1 MTIKELADELGVSKQ
16 AIRKHLEKLPPTLSV
31 TKKENAIYLDTDV
44 TAFVRSKVTR
54 VTGNITSNLT
64 SNVAG
69 NKFNEKETDNN
80 LKRDEKPAKNYEV
93 EKILNEQLK
102 IKDKQLSEKDKQIQT
117 MQKLLDQQQQL
128 SLQSNKQIE
137 KLQLQLSNESVEDLI
152 HSTSNQLVNDKDE
165 NSETV
170 SANKSFFSRIF
181 KKQSN

>member
-1 MTIKELADELGVSKQ
+1 MADMTIKELADELGVSKQ

-54 VTGNITSNLT
+54 VTDNLT
-64 SNVAG
+64 SKVTS
-69 NKFNEKETDNN
+69 NKFNEKEAANN
-80 LKRDEKPAKNYEV
+80 LKRDEKTANNYEI

-102 IKDKQLSEKDKQIQT
+102 IKDKQLAEKDKQIQT

-137 KLQLQLSNESVEDLI
+137 KLQLQLSNEPVEDLI

>member
-54 VTGNITSNLT
+54 VTDNVTSKVT
-64 SNVAG
+64 S

-80 LKRDEKPAKNYEV
+80 LKRDKKPTNNYEV

-102 IKDKQLSEKDKQIQT
+102 IKDKQLAEKDKQIQT

-137 KLQLQLSNESVEDLI
+137 KLQFQLSNEPVEDLI

-170 SANKSFFSRIF
+170 GSNKSFFSRIF

>member
-31 TKKENAIYLDTDV
+31 TKKENAIYLDTAV

-54 VTGNITSNLT
+54 VTDNVTSKVT
-64 SNVAG
+64 S
-69 NKFNEKETDNN
+69 NKFNEKKTENN
-80 LKRDEKPAKNYEV
+80 LKRDEKLANTYEV

-102 IKDKQLSEKDKQIQT
+102 IKDKQLAEKDKQIQT

-152 HSTSNQLVNDKDE
+152 HSTSNQLVNDKAK

-170 SANKSFFSRIF
+170 GSNKSFFSRIF

>member
-31 TKKENAIYLDTDV
+31 TKKENAIDIENAV
-44 TAFVRSKVTR
+44 TSFIRKKFTR
-54 VTGNITSNLT
+54 VTGNLT
-64 SNVAG
+64 SNVNG
-69 NKFNEKETDNN
+69 KKFNKKEADNN
-80 LKRDEKPAKNYEV
+80 LKRDEKNANNYEI

-102 IKDKQLSEKDKQIQT
+102 IKDKQLAEKDKQIQT

-137 KLQLQLSNESVEDLI
+137 KLQFQLSNEPVEDLI

-165 NSETV
+165 NSETI

>member
-54 VTGNITSNLT
+54 VTDNVTSKVT
-64 SNVAG
+64 S
-69 NKFNEKETDNN
+69 NKFNEKKTENN
-80 LKRDEKPAKNYEV
+80 LKRDEKLANTYEV

-102 IKDKQLSEKDKQIQT
+102 IKDKQLAEKDKQIQT

-165 NSETV
+165 NSETI

>member
-31 TKKENAIYLDTDV
+31 TKKENAIYLDTAV

-54 VTGNITSNLT
+54 VTGNLT

-69 NKFNEKETDNN
+69 NKFNEKEADNN
-80 LKRDEKPAKNYEV
+80 LKRDEKNANNYEI

-102 IKDKQLSEKDKQIQT
+102 IKDKQLAEKDKQIQT

-137 KLQLQLSNESVEDLI
+137 KLQFQLSNEPVEDLI

-165 NSETV
+165 NSETI

>member
-1 MTIKELADELGVSKQ
+1 MADMTIKELADELGVSKQ

-31 TKKENAIYLDTDV
+31 TKKENAIYLDTAV

-54 VTGNITSNLT
+54 VTGNLT

-69 NKFNEKETDNN
+69 NKFNEKEADNN
-80 LKRDEKPAKNYEV
+80 LKRDEKNANNYEI

-102 IKDKQLSEKDKQIQT
+102 IKDKQLAEKDKQIQT

-137 KLQLQLSNESVEDLI
+137 KLQFQLSNEPVEDLI

-165 NSETV
+165 NSETI

>member
-1 MTIKELADELGVSKQ
+1 MADMTIKELADELGVSKQ

-54 VTGNITSNLT
+54 VTGNLT
-64 SNVAG
+64 SNVTG
-69 NKFNEKETDNN
+69 NKFNEKEADNN
-80 LKRDEKPAKNYEV
+80 LKRDEKNANNYEI

-102 IKDKQLSEKDKQIQT
+102 IKDKQLAEKDKQIQT

-137 KLQLQLSNESVEDLI
+137 KLQFQLSNEPVEDLI

-165 NSETV
+165 NSETI

>member
-54 VTGNITSNLT
+54 VTDNVTSKVT
-64 SNVAG
+64 S
-69 NKFNEKETDNN
+69 NKFNEKEADNN
-80 LKRDEKPAKNYEV
+80 LKRDEKNANNYEI

-102 IKDKQLSEKDKQIQT
+102 IKDKQLAEKDKQIQT

-152 HSTSNQLVNDKDE
+152 HSTSNQLVNDKAK

-170 SANKSFFSRIF
+170 GSNKSFFSRIF

>member
-1 MTIKELADELGVSKQ
+1 MADMTIKELVDELGVSKQ

-31 TKKENAIYLDTDV
+31 TKKENAIYLDTAV

-54 VTGNITSNLT
+54 VTGNLT
-64 SNVAG
+64 SNVTG
-69 NKFNEKETDNN
+69 NKFNEKEADNN
-80 LKRDEKPAKNYEV
+80 LKRDEKNANNYEI

-102 IKDKQLSEKDKQIQT
+102 IKDKQLAEKDKQIQT

-137 KLQLQLSNESVEDLI
+137 KLQFQLSNEPVEDLI

-165 NSETV
+165 NSETI

>member
-31 TKKENAIYLDTDV
+31 TKKENAIYLDTAV

-54 VTGNITSNLT
+54 VTGNLT
-64 SNVAG
+64 SNVTG
-69 NKFNEKETDNN
+69 NKFNEKEADNN
-80 LKRDEKPAKNYEV
+80 LKRDEKNANNYEI

-102 IKDKQLSEKDKQIQT
+102 IKDKQLAEKDKQIQT

-137 KLQLQLSNESVEDLI
+137 KLQFQLSNEPVEDLI

-165 NSETV
+165 NSETI

>member
-1 MTIKELADELGVSKQ
+1 MADMTIKELADELGVSKQ

-54 VTGNITSNLT
+54 VTDNVTSKVT
-64 SNVAG
+64 S
-69 NKFNEKETDNN
+69 NKFNEKKTENN
-80 LKRDEKPAKNYEV
+80 LKRDEKLANTYEV

-102 IKDKQLSEKDKQIQT
+102 IKDKQLAEKDKQIQT

-137 KLQLQLSNESVEDLI
+137 KLQFQLSNEPVEDLI

-165 NSETV
+165 NSETI

>member
-54 VTGNITSNLT
+54 VTGNLT
-64 SNVAG
+64 SNVTG
-69 NKFNEKETDNN
+69 NKFNEKEADNN
-80 LKRDEKPAKNYEV
+80 LKRDEKNANNYEI

-102 IKDKQLSEKDKQIQT
+102 IKDKQLAEKDKQIQT

-137 KLQLQLSNESVEDLI
+137 KLQFQLSNEPVEDLI

-165 NSETV
+165 NSETI

>member
-54 VTGNITSNLT
+54 VTDNVTSKVT
-64 SNVAG
+64 S
-69 NKFNEKETDNN
+69 NKFNEKEADNN
-80 LKRDEKPAKNYEV
+80 LKRDEKTANNYEI

-102 IKDKQLSEKDKQIQT
+102 IKDKQLAEKDKQIQT

>member
-54 VTGNITSNLT
+54 VTDNVTSKVTSN
-64 SNVAG
+64 
-69 NKFNEKETDNN
+69 KFKEKEADNN
-80 LKRDEKPAKNYEV
+80 LKRDEKNANNYEI

-102 IKDKQLSEKDKQIQT
+102 IKDKQLAEKDKQIQT

-165 NSETV
+165 NSETI

>member
-1 MTIKELADELGVSKQ
+1 MADMTIKELADELGVSKQ

-31 TKKENAIYLDTDV
+31 TKKENAIYLDTAV

-54 VTGNITSNLT
+54 VTGNLT
-64 SNVAG
+64 SNVTG
-69 NKFNEKETDNN
+69 NKFNEKEADNN
-80 LKRDEKPAKNYEV
+80 LKRDEKNANNYEI

-102 IKDKQLSEKDKQIQT
+102 IKDKQLAEKDKQIQT

-165 NSETV
+165 NSETI

>member
-31 TKKENAIYLDTDV
+31 TKKENAIYLDTAV

-54 VTGNITSNLT
+54 VTGNLT
-64 SNVAG
+64 SNVTG
-69 NKFNEKETDNN
+69 NKFNEKEADNN
-80 LKRDEKPAKNYEV
+80 LKRDEKNANNYEI

-102 IKDKQLSEKDKQIQT
+102 IKDKQLAEKDKQIQT

-165 NSETV
+165 NSETF
-170 SANKSFFSRIF
+170 SANKRFFSRIF

>member
-31 TKKENAIYLDTDV
+31 TKKENAIYLDTAV

-54 VTGNITSNLT
+54 VTGNLT
-64 SNVAG
+64 SNVTG
-69 NKFNEKETDNN
+69 NKFNEKEADNN
-80 LKRDEKPAKNYEV
+80 LKRDEKNANNYEI

-102 IKDKQLSEKDKQIQT
+102 IKDKQLAEKDKQIQT

-165 NSETV
+165 NSETI

>member
-1 MTIKELADELGVSKQ
+1 MADMTIKELADELGVSKQ

-54 VTGNITSNLT
+54 VTGNLT
-64 SNVAG
+64 SNVTG
-69 NKFNEKETDNN
+69 NKFNEKEADNN
-80 LKRDEKPAKNYEV
+80 LKRDEKNANNYEI

-102 IKDKQLSEKDKQIQT
+102 IKDKQLAEKDKQIQT

-165 NSETV
+165 NSETI

>member
-1 MTIKELADELGVSKQ
+1 MADMTIKELADELGVSKQ

-54 VTGNITSNLT
+54 VTDNVTSKVT
-64 SNVAG
+64 S
-69 NKFNEKETDNN
+69 NKFNEKEADNN
-80 LKRDEKPAKNYEV
+80 LKRDEKTANNYEI

-102 IKDKQLSEKDKQIQT
+102 IKDKQLAEKDKQIQT

-152 HSTSNQLVNDKDE
+152 HSTSNQLVNDKNE

-170 SANKSFFSRIF
+170 AENKSFFSRIF
-181 KKQSN
+181 KK

>member
-1 MTIKELADELGVSKQ
+1 MLAPRIIPSLLVHNKGLVKTVKFKDAKYVGDP
-16 AIRKHLEKLPPTLSV
+16 I
-31 TKKENAIYLDTDV
+31 NAVKI
-44 TAFVRSKVTR
+44 
-54 VTGNITSNLT
+54 
-64 SNVAG
+64 
-69 NKFNEKETDNN
+69 FNEKEADNN
-80 LKRDEKPAKNYEV
+80 LKRDEKNANNYEI

-102 IKDKQLSEKDKQIQT
+102 IKDKQLAEKDKQIQT

-165 NSETV
+165 NSETI

>member
-54 VTGNITSNLT
+54 VTDNVTSKVT
-64 SNVAG
+64 S
-69 NKFNEKETDNN
+69 NKFNEKKTENN
-80 LKRDEKPAKNYEV
+80 LKRDEKLANTYEV

-102 IKDKQLSEKDKQIQT
+102 IKDKQIQT

-165 NSETV
+165 NSETF

>member
-1 MTIKELADELGVSKQ
+1 MADMTIKELADELGVSKQ

-31 TKKENAIYLDTDV
+31 TKKENAIYLDTAV

-54 VTGNITSNLT
+54 VTGNLT
-64 SNVAG
+64 SNVTG
-69 NKFNEKETDNN
+69 NKFNEKKTENN
-80 LKRDEKPAKNYEV
+80 LKRDEKLANTKE
-93 EKILNEQLK
+93 EKKILKEQLK

-137 KLQLQLSNESVEDLI
+137 KLQFQLSNEPVEDLI

-165 NSETV
+165 NSETI
-170 SANKSFFSRIF
+170 SANKSFFSRIL

>member
-54 VTGNITSNLT
+54 ATDNVTSKVTS
-64 SNVAG
+64 
-69 NKFNEKETDNN
+69 NKFNEKKTENN
-80 LKRDEKPAKNYEV
+80 LKRDEKLANTYEV

-102 IKDKQLSEKDKQIQT
+102 IKDKQLAEKDKQIQT

-152 HSTSNQLVNDKDE
+152 HSTSNQLVNDKAK

-170 SANKSFFSRIF
+170 GSNKSFFSRIF

>member
-31 TKKENAIYLDTDV
+31 TKKENAIYLDTAV

-54 VTGNITSNLT
+54 VTDNVTSKVT
-64 SNVAG
+64 S
-69 NKFNEKETDNN
+69 NKFNEKKTENN
-80 LKRDEKPAKNYEV
+80 LKRDEKLANTYEV

-102 IKDKQLSEKDKQIQT
+102 IKDKQLAEKDKQIQT

-137 KLQLQLSNESVEDLI
+137 KLQFQLSNEPVEDLI

-165 NSETV
+165 NSETI

>member
-1 MTIKELADELGVSKQ
+1 MADMTIKELADELGVSKQ

-54 VTGNITSNLT
+54 VTDNVTSKVT
-64 SNVAG
+64 S
-69 NKFNEKETDNN
+69 NKFNEKKTENN
-80 LKRDEKPAKNYEV
+80 LKRDEKLANTYEV

-102 IKDKQLSEKDKQIQT
+102 IKDKQLAEKDKQIQT

-165 NSETV
+165 NSETF

>member
-1 MTIKELADELGVSKQ
+1 M
-16 AIRKHLEKLPPTLSV
+16 
-31 TKKENAIYLDTDV
+31 KKKTE
-44 TAFVRSKVTR
+44 
-54 VTGNITSNLT
+54 
-64 SNVAG
+64 
-69 NKFNEKETDNN
+69 NN
-80 LKRDEKPAKNYEV
+80 LKRDEKLANTYEV

-102 IKDKQLSEKDKQIQT
+102 IKDKQLAEKDKQIQT

-165 NSETV
+165 NSETF

>member
-54 VTGNITSNLT
+54 VTDNVTSKVT
-64 SNVAG
+64 S
-69 NKFNEKETDNN
+69 NKFNEKKTENN
-80 LKRDEKPAKNYEV
+80 LKRDEKLANTYEV

-152 HSTSNQLVNDKDE
+152 HSTSNQLVNDKAK

-170 SANKSFFSRIF
+170 GSNKSFFSRIF